1 MKTIICLTLLTAA
14 PAALAHGG
22 HWHLDEETLEKIF
35 AAADAVYGWFAAN
48 LPLVATATALTLAAW
63 LGWRR
68 HQQRKAKNK
77 PISH

>member
-1 MKTIICLTLLTAA
+1 MKRPTTLLALLTAA

-48 LPLVATATALTLAAW
+48 AVVIAAVIVVVLSAW
-63 LGWRR
+63 FPWWWYRQRR
-68 HQQRKAKNK
+68 AKK
-77 PISH
+77 